1 MSEEATAEATAD
13 EPAEAQEGSAEAGQ
27 GEAEAKPEPD
37 WKARARE
44 WEKRAKTNQSAARK
58 LRELEDAQKSETERL
73 GEQLTA
79 AQQRALEADKL
90 DVALEKAPEG
100 MSTQQVRKLARR
112 ISGGTREE
120 MEADAADLFAE
131 FATTRPAAASGHRP
145 VDGLRSGSLPAGDS
159 NQVDPNTWLRRQ
171 AGRK

>member
-1 MSEEATAEATAD
+1 MSEEAAEATAAD
-13 EPAEAQEGSAEAGQ
+13 ESAEAQEMLAEATQ
-27 GEAEAKPEPD
+27 SEPEAKPETD

-44 WEKRAKTNQSAARK
+44 WEKRAKANQSAARK
-58 LRELEDAQKSETERL
+58 LKELEDAQKSETERL

-112 ISGGTREE
+112 ISGSTREE

-131 FATTRPAAASGHRP
+131 FATARPAVAGTRP
-145 VDGLRSGSLPAGDS
+145 VDGLRSGSLPAGDP